1 MLNKH
6 SILPALLMV
15 TGLSM
20 AAPACAAQTYG
31 YPAQR
36 GGYGRDIE
44 RRAYDI
50 GYRDGIREG
59 ERDGR
64 SGRQFSFNRHDEWR
78 DGDDGYRREYGNR
91 DLYRRSFRNGFESGY
106 SEAYNRNGRYP
117 RTGYPPAASYPGPG
131 VVIVP
136 RGSYSPAAQNGYR
149 DGVEAGRNDARD
161 RDRFDPFRAKRYRDG
176 DHDYDR
182 RFGSRD
188 AYRQEYR
195 SAFQRG
201 YEDGY
206 RGVRR

>member
-1 MLNKH
+1 MMKTHPL
-6 SILPALLMV
+6 LPALLMV
-15 TGLSM
+15 AGLSM
-20 AAPACAAQTYG
+20 AAPACAAQSYRYQG
-31 YPAQR
+31 PR
-36 GGYGRDIE
+36 GGYDRDIE

-50 GYRDGIREG
+50 GYRDGVRAG

-78 DGDDGYRREYGNR
+78 DGDDGYRRDYGSR
-91 DLYRRSFRNGFESGY
+91 DFYRRSFRTGFESGY
-106 SEAYNRNGRYP
+106 AEAYNRNSRYP
-117 RTGYPPAASYPGPG
+117 RTGYPPAVSYPGPG
-131 VVIVP
+131 VVVVP
-136 RGSYSPAAQNGYR
+136 RATYSPAAQNGYR
-149 DGVEAGRNDARD
+149 DGVEVGRNDARD
-161 RDRFDPFRAKRYRDG
+161 RNRFDPARSRRYRDG

-195 SAFQRG
+195 TAFQRG